1 MTELQFTPSSTVPQA
16 ESKATTGSIWTRI
29 FLGLF
34 VGIALLIA
42 AAVVALPIA
51 GKLFEVRAFRSP
63 TSSMCPTICLDE
75 RFLASMNAYRGGVPK
90 RGDVILHSAA
100 QSASLFTKRVVGIA
114 GDTVSPG
121 AHNEVLVN
129 GKPLVLPGVC
139 GRPANSDAQRSDNPP
154 FDAVEVPDGHLFV
167 LGDNSSNSYDSRFYG
182 PIAVDQVRGKPLLL
196 YWSPDTSRIGC
207 AIR

>member
-1 MTELQFTPSSTVPQA
+1 VTELQFTPSSTVPQA

-75 RFLASMNAYRGGVPK
+75 RFLASMNAYRAAPPK
-90 RGDVILHSAA
+90 RNDVVLHSTP
-100 QSASLFTKRVVGIA
+100 QSASLFTKRVIGIA

-121 AHNEVLVN
+121 AQNEVLVN
-129 GKPLVLPGVC
+129 G
-139 GRPANSDAQRSDNPP
+139 D
-154 FDAVEVPDGHLFV
+154 
-167 LGDNSSNSYDSRFYG
+167 
-182 PIAVDQVRGKPLLL
+182 
-196 YWSPDTSRIGC
+196 
-207 AIR
+207 